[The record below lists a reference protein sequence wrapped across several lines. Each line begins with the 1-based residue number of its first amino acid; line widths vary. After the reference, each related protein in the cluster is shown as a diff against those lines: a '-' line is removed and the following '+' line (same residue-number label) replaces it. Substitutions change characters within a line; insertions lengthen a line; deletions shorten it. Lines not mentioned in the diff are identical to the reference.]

1 MTSRRESGKNVAYMA
16 DQILNTVRSFSIG
29 KSKKIVELC
38 RMVPTLPAP
47 DAYEQERLEA
57 LEGAIESLNSTDRE
71 RVMAAMYLL
80 EQLAKGDSQFVS
92 APGHPA

>member
-1 MTSRRESGKNVAYMA
+1 MA
-16 DQILNTVRSFSIG
+16 
-29 KSKKIVELC
+29 ELC
-38 RMVPTLPAP
+38 RMVPTLPAS
-47 DAYEQERLEA
+47 DSYEQERLEV
-57 LEGAIESLNSTDRE
+57 LEGAIESLNSTDSE